1 MKERANYNIHF
12 VMISAMFVLSNAVI
26 TVPFKGADKKNFLSF
41 AIATALGAVFLYFTS
56 YLINYMYDTKLLSKN
71 PLAVKVFYV
80 LSSAVLVFLAVLCFK
95 DYTDFVSFRMLPQT
109 PRLIVSFI
117 FAFCILWTS
126 VKKDSVIL
134 KFSLFSFVIT
144 AIIIIILFVISVPR
158 MKLENIVLLQFPNIK
173 DTARQTGKYFLNV
186 YVTLLPILLYRK
198 CLYKDMKNK
207 YISSGLLVGAVLLAV
222 CLLNSLLL
230 FGADVACNMDFP
242 YADAI
247 STVTVGELFTRMDG
261 FSYFVFFASTVI
273 KITVLISGVKILF
286 SRLGIK
292 NKKAVAT
299 ACTVLI
305 FIGDCLVK

>member
-1 MKERANYNIHF
+1 MKQKANYNIHF
-12 VMISAMFVLSNAVI
+12 IMISAMFVLSNAVI
-26 TVPFKGADKKNFLSF
+26 TVPFGGADRNNFLSF
-41 AIATALGAVFLYFTS
+41 VIATVLGAGLLYLSS
-56 YLINYMYDTKLLSKN
+56 YAIDYLYDIKRLSKN
-71 PLAVKVFYV
+71 LFAVKVFYV
-80 LSSAVLVFLAVLCFK
+80 LSSAVLVFIAALCFK
-95 DYTDFVSFRMLPQT
+95 DYTDFVAFRMLPQT

-117 FAFCILWTS
+117 FVLCVFWTS
-126 VKKDSVIL
+126 VQKDSVIL

-144 AIIIIILFVISVPR
+144 AIIIILLFVISVPR
-158 MKLENIVLLQFPNIK
+158 MKFENIVLLQLPDIK
-173 DTARQTGKYFLNV
+173 DTAGQTWKYFLNV

-207 YISSGLLVGAVLLAV
+207 YISSGLLSGAVLLSV

-230 FGADVACNMDFP
+230 FSADVACNIDFP

-273 KITVLISGVKILF
+273 KITVCISGVKILF

-292 NKKAVAT
+292 NKRAVST
-299 ACTVLI
+299 ACCLLI
-305 FIGDCLVK
+305 LICDCLVK